1 MKRFLTLPKDFA
13 IDELTTI
20 LTRLGFVVLNQCAT
34 SGSRMANKN
43 EENGDIILIHRP
55 HPWII
60 IGIPT
65 LRDVVTNLKDK
76 GYI

>member
-1 MKRFLTLPKDFA
+1 LTLPKDFA

-55 HPWII
+55 HP
-60 IGIPT
+60 
-65 LRDVVTNLKDK
+65 
-76 GYI
+76 